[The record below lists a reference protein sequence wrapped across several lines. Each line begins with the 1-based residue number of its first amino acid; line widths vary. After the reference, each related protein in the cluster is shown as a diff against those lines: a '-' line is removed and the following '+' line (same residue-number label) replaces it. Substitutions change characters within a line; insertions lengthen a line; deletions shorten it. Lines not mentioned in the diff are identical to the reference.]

1 MHVQRRSPAV
11 STAFAVFLLVLC
23 RLAPMDIH
31 RLHASVSGRVLK
43 IRQRGTRFMGSEFAA
58 IHSRM
63 DVMTENDR

>member
-1 MHVQRRSPAV
+1 MCHCAAQIALAV
-11 STAFAVFLLVLC
+11 CLWVLS

-31 RLHASVSGRVLK
+31 RLHASVSGRVVK
-43 IRQRGTRFMGSEFAA
+43 IRQRGTRFMGSKFAA